1 MAADTTARVRD
12 VLTWLERRASRKN
25 VAGMARY
32 GIVSPKVFGISVAV
46 LRAYAKRLGR
56 DHALALALWKT
67 GSHEARMLAALI
79 EDPARV
85 TATQMDRWA
94 GDFDNWALCDTVC
107 IHLFD
112 KTAHRWDRIA
122 AWQRRPEEFVRRA
135 GFALMASVGV
145 HDKTATDAQFRKCL
159 PMIRR
164 AATDDRNYVRKSVSW
179 ALRTIGKR
187 NPTLHEEA
195 TTVATALRH
204 STSKSARWIGS
215 DTLRDLSS
223 AATTKRFARQRSK
236 TTRRGTTDE

>member
-1 MAADTTARVRD
+1 MAADTNRPVRD
-12 VLTWLERRASRKN
+12 VLTWLERRASPKN
-25 VAGMARY
+25 VVGMARY

-85 TATQMDRWA
+85 TAAQMDRWA
-94 GDFDNWALCDTVC
+94 ADFDNWALCDTVC
-107 IHLFD
+107 FHLFD

-145 HDKTATDAQFRKCL
+145 HDKTATDTQLRKCF

-164 AATDDRNYVRKSVSW
+164 AATDDRNFVKKSVSW
-179 ALRTIGKR
+179 ALRVIGKR

-195 TTVATALRH
+195 KAVATELRH
-204 STSKSARWIGS
+204 SPSRSARWIGS

-223 AATTKRFARQRSK
+223 AATTERLARLRQRAES
-236 TTRRGTTDE
+236 RLSR

>member
-1 MAADTTARVRD
+1 MAADTAARVCD
-12 VLTWLERRASRKN
+12 VLTWLERRASTKN

-85 TATQMDRWA
+85 TAAQMDRWA
-94 GDFDNWALCDTVC
+94 ADFDNWALCDTVC
-107 IHLFD
+107 FHLFD
-112 KTAHRWDRIA
+112 KTAHRWDRIT

-135 GFALMASVGV
+135 GFALIASVGV
-145 HDKTATDAQFRKCL
+145 HDKAATDAQLRQCF

-187 NPTLHEEA
+187 NVTLHEEA
-195 TTVATALRH
+195 KALATALRN
-204 STSKSARWIGS
+204 SISKSVRWIGS

-223 AATTKRFARQRSK
+223 ASTARRFARQRSK
-236 TTRRGTTDE
+236 TKDE

>member
-1 MAADTTARVRD
+1 MAADTAARVRY
-12 VLTWLERRASRKN
+12 VLSWLERRASAKN

-56 DHALALALWKT
+56 DHALALSLWKT
-67 GSHEARMLAALI
+67 GSHEARLLAALI

-85 TATQMDRWA
+85 TAVQMDRWA
-94 GDFDNWALCDTVC
+94 ADFDNWALCDTVC
-107 IHLFD
+107 FHLFD

-145 HDKTATDAQFRKCL
+145 HDKTATDAHLRKCF

-187 NPTLHEEA
+187 NVALHEEA
-195 TTVATALRH
+195 KALATALKN
-204 STSKSARWIGS
+204 STSRSARWIGS

-223 AATTKRFARQRSK
+223 AATKKRFARQRQRAES
-236 TTRRGTTDE
+236 RLSR